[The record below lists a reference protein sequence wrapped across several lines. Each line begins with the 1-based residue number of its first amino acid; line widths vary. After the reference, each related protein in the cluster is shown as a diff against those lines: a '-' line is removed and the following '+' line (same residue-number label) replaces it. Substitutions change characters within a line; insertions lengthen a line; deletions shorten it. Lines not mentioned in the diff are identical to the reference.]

1 VAGPVRFLSTVIDVQ
16 GESIMKNN
24 SVYLTVALAVCLAFM
39 GVTFAQ
45 RPETNIDPARHANLA
60 EAQHHILQAA
70 DKIDEAQKA
79 NREELGGHAE
89 KAKQLLDQAN
99 RELKEAAEYADHH
112 RK

>member
-1 VAGPVRFLSTVIDVQ
+1 VSTIVDVQ

-24 SVYLTVALAVCLAFM
+24 RVHLTVALAVSLAFI

-45 RPETNIDPARHANLA
+45 RPETDIDPARHPNLA

-70 DKIDEAQKA
+70 EKIDEAQKM
-79 NREELGGHAE
+79 NKDELGGHAE
-89 KAKQLLDQAN
+89 KAKQLLDQAS
-99 RELKEAAEYADHH
+99 RELKEAAEYADHR